1 MDGQA
6 TKMTNTPG
14 VSEPFRALVDQAN
27 AGIAECNLDGT
38 FLYANTKFC
47 QLAGRDRN
55 ELSSLRLADV
65 VAVREAS
72 RVIRPDGSS
81 VPVHLASSTIQNSN
95 GEPQSTSYIVMERV
109 DQKQV
114 EKFLFKTLH
123 DLRSPLGSASNLI
136 QVLLLRFNKDLPKE
150 AAWVADQVYTQI
162 KRLNALLNAIGQFV
176 DAGSEQG
183 ATERV
188 ELEEA
193 LRDALESLATRIQE
207 SGADISTPKIPSVT
221 GHRHQLVRLF
231 ENIIGNS
238 ITYRGSEPLRI
249 TITSTCE
256 NGRCTIS
263 VRDNGLGFNPEYV
276 EKIFIPFERLHGNSI
291 PGSGLGLSTA
301 RRIVEN
307 HGGRIWA
314 ESQDGQG
321 AAFFFTL
328 PTT

>member
-1 MDGQA
+1 
-6 TKMTNTPG
+6 
-14 VSEPFRALVDQAN
+14 
-27 AGIAECNLDGT
+27 
-38 FLYANTKFC
+38 
-47 QLAGRDRN
+47 
-55 ELSSLRLADV
+55 
-65 VAVREAS
+65 
-72 RVIRPDGSS
+72 
-81 VPVHLASSTIQNSN
+81 
-95 GEPQSTSYIVMERV
+95 MERV